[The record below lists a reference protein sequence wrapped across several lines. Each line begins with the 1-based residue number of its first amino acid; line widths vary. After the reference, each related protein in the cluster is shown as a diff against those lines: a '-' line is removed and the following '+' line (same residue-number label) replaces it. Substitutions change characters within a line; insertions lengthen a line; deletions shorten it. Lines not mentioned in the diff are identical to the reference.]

1 MDIAREQNADQ
12 AQSLS
17 PLGPLM
23 TNANICIFEYKL
35 CVTA

>member
-17 PLGPLM
+17 PLGPLV
-23 TNANICIFEYKL
+23 TNANICILGYKL
-35 CVTA
+35 CAKA